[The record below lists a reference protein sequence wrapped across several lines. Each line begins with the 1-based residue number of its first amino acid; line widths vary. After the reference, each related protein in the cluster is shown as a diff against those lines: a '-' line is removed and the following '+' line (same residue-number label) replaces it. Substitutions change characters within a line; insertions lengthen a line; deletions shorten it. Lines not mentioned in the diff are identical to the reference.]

1 MQSFQPDRFPD
12 ALAILEG
19 QIRECYG
26 RVVYSHKTHEKCA
39 DLLLSRLT
47 RLRLTQIIL
56 SALTTAGFLGAFFA
70 EGSKMASFFGMV
82 ISTILLCINSY
93 TKDYDLGQLA
103 QRHKDAANILWY
115 LRESFQSLLVDIATR
130 EKDLIELQS
139 RRDRLIDD
147 LRDAYK
153 NAPSTSS
160 LAYKKAQEALKF
172 NEDLTFNDAEIDA
185 FLPKELRRSD
195 RI

>member
-1 MQSFQPDRFPD
+1 MQSSQLDSFPD

-19 QIRECYG
+19 QIREIYG

-39 DLLLSRLT
+39 DLLLRRLT
-47 RLRLTQIIL
+47 HLRLTQIIL

-70 EGSKMASFFGMV
+70 KESKIASFFGMV
-82 ISTILLCINSY
+82 ISAILLCINSY

-103 QRHKDAANILWY
+103 QRHRDAANSLWY
-115 LRESFQSLLVDIATR
+115 LRENFQSLLVDIATR
-130 EKDLIELQS
+130 ETDVIELQS

-153 NAPSTSS
+153 NAPSTNS
-160 LAYKKAQEALKF
+160 LAYKKAQEALKIK
-172 NEDLTFNDAEIDA
+172 EDLTFNDAEIDA
-185 FLPKELRRSD
+185 FLPKELRRTQ
-195 RI
+195 RV